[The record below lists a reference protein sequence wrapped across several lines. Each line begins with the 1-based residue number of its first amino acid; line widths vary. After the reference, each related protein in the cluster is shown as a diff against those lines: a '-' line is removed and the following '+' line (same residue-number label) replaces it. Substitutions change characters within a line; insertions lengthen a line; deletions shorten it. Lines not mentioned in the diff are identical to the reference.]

1 MHTELKHRIFR
12 LELKN
17 TFTISHG
24 SYDFRDTMIVSLK
37 KEGISGLGEATVIPY
52 LGVSLEKLTKSL
64 NKIIPLIKNLDWN
77 HPKEL
82 WDQINIHLQDDS
94 FLLSAIDCAAWDWY
108 GKKVSKP
115 VWELLGAKPENA
127 PLSSYTIGKDS
138 PEIMAMKMENT
149 PWPVYKIKIASGAD
163 IDLIRKLR
171 PTNDSV
177 FRIDANCS
185 WKVEEVYSLYADLK
199 ELNVD
204 LLEQPLPVGK
214 DMHLKKELH
223 EPSIPVFADESCSA
237 LADIEKLAPFYD
249 GINIKLMKCGGITPA
264 LKMIKKAQS
273 VDLKIMGGCMT
284 ESSVGISAMAQLA
297 PFFDYLDLD
306 GALLLSNDPAEG
318 VEVKMGNVVLS
329 NAPGLGCFL
338 KGNHDQ
344 L

>member
-1 MHTELKHRIFR
+1 MTTQLKHHIFR

-24 SYDFRDTMIVSLK
+24 SYEYRDSMIVLLE

-52 LGVSLEKLTKSL
+52 LGVSVDKLQNSIQ
-64 NKIIPLIKNLDWN
+64 KIVSLIKNMQWSQ
-77 HPKEL
+77 PSEL
-82 WDQINIHLQDDS
+82 WEQLSPHLENDS

-108 GKKVSKP
+108 GKKHNKS
-115 VWELLGAKPENA
+115 VWNLLGAVPENA

-138 PEIMAMKMENT
+138 PEIMALKMDNT

-163 IDLIRKLR
+163 MDLIRKLR
-171 PTNDSV
+171 QTNDSI

-185 WKVEEVYSLYADLK
+185 WKVDEVYSLYAGLK
-199 ELNVD
+199 ELNID
-204 LLEQPLPVGK
+204 LLEQPLPIGQ

-223 EPSIPVFADESCSA
+223 DPSIPVFADESCSA
-237 LADIEKLAPFYD
+237 LADIEKLAPYYD

-264 LKMIKKAQS
+264 LEMIKEAKAQGIQ
-273 VDLKIMGGCMT
+273 IMGGCMT

-318 VEVKMGNVVLS
+318 VKVKMGKVILS
-329 NAPGLGCFL
+329 DAPGLGCRL
-338 KGNHDQ
+338 K
-344 L
+344 